1 MLIAPLSLTRF
12 AMIWLSLAA
21 VFMPQVVNSHIL
33 NMTEI
38 TVVPGDQASG
48 VIRITIDLGQSLMT
62 PEDYWAASTEPDKEK
77 RKDIVRI
84 IVGQLNNGIR
94 VFGDG
99 KELAKAFANLELR
112 AFSLEAIKNPL
123 TPQMAVLEFTFQAG
137 FVSAAATGAL
147 TEVAKNTVKD
157 IAIEIADDLELPWP
171 CLVRIERPLAK
182 LPASRLLTEDKRQ
195 TGAVAL
201 QDGAESEAGTDWLTR
216 ATLQFQS
223 WVGPITWLSLGFQ
236 HIVPNGLDHI
246 AFVMGLYFLSL
257 PLVKLLWQ
265 ISVFTLAHSITLL
278 LATFNVI
285 PAPANIVEPLIALS
299 IVYVAMDNLF
309 AKRLRRMRVS
319 VVFGFGL
326 IHGLGFASSLSA
338 LSVFDDAGGLRLH
351 DLLLFNVGVELGQL
365 SVILGLLVLLGWAR
379 NASFYKER
387 IADPF
392 SMGIAGVGLYWFVKR
407 VFS

>member
-38 TVVPGDQASG
+38 TVVPGDQAPG

-137 FVSAAATGAL
+137 FVSAAAT
-147 TEVAKNTVKD
+147 
-157 IAIEIADDLELPWP
+157 
-171 CLVRIERPLAK
+171 
-182 LPASRLLTEDKRQ
+182 
-195 TGAVAL
+195 
-201 QDGAESEAGTDWLTR
+201 
-216 ATLQFQS
+216 
-223 WVGPITWLSLGFQ
+223 
-236 HIVPNGLDHI
+236 
-246 AFVMGLYFLSL
+246 
-257 PLVKLLWQ
+257 
-265 ISVFTLAHSITLL
+265 
-278 LATFNVI
+278 
-285 PAPANIVEPLIALS
+285 
-299 IVYVAMDNLF
+299 
-309 AKRLRRMRVS
+309 
-319 VVFGFGL
+319 
-326 IHGLGFASSLSA
+326 
-338 LSVFDDAGGLRLH
+338 
-351 DLLLFNVGVELGQL
+351 
-365 SVILGLLVLLGWAR
+365 
-379 NASFYKER
+379 
-387 IADPF
+387 
-392 SMGIAGVGLYWFVKR
+392 
-407 VFS
+407 